1 MNWDDA
7 RIFLALCRETTLRGA
22 ARVLG
27 VDQATVGRRLL
38 SLEQG
43 LGATLFLRTSG
54 GYSLTAAGEVAMSAA
69 LSMEASATELQRQI
83 LGMDDRM
90 CGKVRVTTTDSFA
103 LEFVIPA
110 IAQLR
115 SQHPGIEVKLQAS
128 VQMLNLSKRE
138 ADIAVRTLKPENPD
152 LIVRRV
158 ARWSSAI
165 FASAGYVAARGVP
178 EAGTAFNGHD
188 LVLYQPHLDGG
199 KDMTLTS
206 EPITHGRV
214 AMTCTSGLLVRN
226 ALAAGIGIGEIP
238 VPLGERDGLVRLW
251 PERERFPYD
260 IWLVTHKD
268 VRHTARVR
276 VVIDAI
282 AEAFAM
288 ATHRPT
294 A

>member
-43 LGATLFLRTSG
+43 LGATLFLRTSS
-54 GYSLTAAGEVAMSAA
+54 GYSLTAAGEVAMAAA
-69 LSMEASATELQRQI
+69 LNMEASATELQRQL
-83 LGMDDRM
+83 LGMDERM
-90 CGKVRVTTTDSFA
+90 SGEVRITTTESFA
-103 LEFVIPA
+103 LAFVIPA

-115 SQHPGIEVKLQAS
+115 QQHPGIEVKLHAS
-128 VQMLNLSKRE
+128 VQMLNLNKRE
-138 ADIAVRTLKPENPD
+138 ADIAVRNLKPENPD

-165 FASAGYVAARGVP
+165 FASAGYVAARGIP
-178 EAGTAFNGHD
+178 EPGTAFSGHD
-188 LVLYQPHLDGG
+188 LVLYQPHLDSG
-199 KDMTLTS
+199 KDVTLAN

-214 AMTCTSGLLVRN
+214 AMTCTSGLLVRS
-226 ALAAGIGIGEIP
+226 ALVAGVGIGELP
-238 VPLGERDGLVRLW
+238 VPLGEQDGLTRLW

-276 VVIDAI
+276 VVIEAI
-282 AEAFAM
+282 AAAFAA
-288 ATHRPT
+288 ATAQP
-294 A
+294 